1 MPNWHALIA
10 ENRLMSETVFLAGAT
25 GAIGAALVPLLV
37 EAGYTVY
44 GTTRRPE
51 RAAAI
56 EAMGARPVV
65 VDVFDRDAFTVAV
78 ARVEPVV
85 VVHQLTDLPA
95 GLDPKYMADAIGRNA
110 RVREEGTANLV
121 HAAHATGCRHIV
133 AQSIAWA
140 YAEGEKP
147 YIETQ
152 PLDLAADGSRGI
164 TVRGVASLERSVLG
178 VGRDHHPAGAVLRY
192 GNLYG
197 PRTGRLERAGA
208 SPVHVEA
215 AAWAALLAVQRRA
228 TGVFN
233 IAEDQAEVSSEKA
246 KRELQWHS
254 GMRLPLA
261 LLQN

>member
-1 MPNWHALIA
+1 
-10 ENRLMSETVFLAGAT
+10 MSETVFLAGAT

-51 RAAAI
+51 RAAVI

-65 VDVFDRDAFTVAV
+65 VDVFDRDTLTAAV
-78 ARVEPVV
+78 ARVEPTV
-85 VVHQLTDLPA
+85 VVHQLTDLPP
-95 GLDPKYMADAIGRNA
+95 GLDPQYMADAIGRNA

-121 HAAHATGCRHIV
+121 HAALAAGCLHIV

-140 YAEGEKP
+140 YADGEKP
-147 YIETQ
+147 YLETQ

-164 TVRGVASLERSVLG
+164 TVRGVAALERAVLG
-178 VGRDHHPAGAVLRY
+178 VGQDDHQAAGAVLRY

-215 AAWAALLAVQRRA
+215 AAWATLLAVQLRA

-246 KRELQWHS
+246 KRELEWHP
-254 GMRLPLA
+254 GMRLLLA
-261 LLQN
+261 QVQS